1 MARIFISANSSWNIV
16 NFRAGLVRA
25 LHQEGHELYFL
36 TPSGPAD
43 EEMCQLHGTHLT
55 LPMKRDS
62 VNPFVDIFVLL
73 SYLYYM
79 IRYRRRDSRCHAS

>member
-62 VNPFVDIFVLL
+62 GESLRRYICAFKLSLL
-73 SYLYYM
+73 
-79 IRYRRRDSRCHAS
+79 HAPLSTFLLFGLHL